1 MTKNSVLLVFQAVD
15 SAELGDMKKRP
26 TRSGRVLASVTR
38 SIFEPKVGSVN
49 WNPAPP
55 RDTRAGGTRRRRSD
69 SALYV
74 RGGVSAPEV
83 SGQPSTRPDA
93 SSPLSRHLC
102 LRARLMPSLCS

>member
-38 SIFEPKVGSVN
+38 SIFEPKVGSVT

-55 RDTRAGGTRRRRSD
+55 TDTRAAGTRRRRSD
-69 SALYV
+69 SAL
-74 RGGVSAPEV
+74 SA
-83 SGQPSTRPDA
+83 
-93 SSPLSRHLC
+93 
-102 LRARLMPSLCS
+102 RARLCAPHAPGQPTTTTYSHSPATRKPSPRAP